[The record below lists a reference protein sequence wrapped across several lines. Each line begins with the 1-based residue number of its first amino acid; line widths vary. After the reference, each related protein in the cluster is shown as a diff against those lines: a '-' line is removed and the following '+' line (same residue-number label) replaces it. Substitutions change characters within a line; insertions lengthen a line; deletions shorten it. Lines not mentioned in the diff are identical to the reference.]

1 MAALSTLRVR
11 WSYRYRS
18 LGSDFGCS
26 PIYLGG
32 INHRQSSH
40 VEDAADRR
48 RLGEDVRRLGGAEQD
63 RSNRHA
69 AGGGDPK
76 QIVGDVRR
84 IKTGHDEK
92 IGFRRQARV
101 REDAIREPAWIA
113 PHRHASRLRPPGPEP
128 PPE

>member
-1 MAALSTLRVR
+1 MEAPLAMAALSTLRVR
-11 WSYRYRS
+11 WSGPFRA

-26 PIYLGG
+26 RIYLGG

-40 VEDAADRR
+40 VEDAPDRR

-76 QIVGDVRR
+76 PIGGKVRR

-92 IGFRRQARV
+92 ISFRRQARV
-101 REDAIREPAWIA
+101 REDVIENP
-113 PHRHASRLRPPGPEP
+113 LG
-128 PPE
+128 